1 MGARN
6 PAATLFLGN
15 LHERVDERLLLELM
29 AQAGPVADVH
39 IPRDRETRRHRGYA
53 FAEYETEEIARYAL
67 ELFSAQPIYLY
78 HRLVRFMAS
87 PSLPKTAGRLSFT
100 LPSFV
105 LSCPSL
111 PYPAQLPVAFL
122 PHKALAPALRLLAG
136 QALTCIFERRPS
148 TSKLARC
155 EACSTKSPIRAPGG
169 LVPLL
174 AVAGWKCPKED
185 SQPRNEPV
193 GRAYPHEQRSRKPTP
208 PSLSRPMRMS
218 GADKQRRQIPASP
231 YDMGQLDG
239 GFLDPTRQQACL
251 PLPLQFLPAYGAPS
265 PNTTAPIFFAGRGY
279 NGTTGQL
286 GQSHPDN
293 PSAGADSGPLLPSPL
308 QTT

>member
-6 PAATLFLGN
+6 PAATLFLGDHHSLALVVTTGALASRAFSRRRWPSEPAPVPSAGN

-53 FAEYETEEIARYAL
+53 FAEYETEESARYAL

-78 HRLVRFMAS
+78 HRLMRFMA
-87 PSLPKTAGRLSFT
+87 
-100 LPSFV
+100 
-105 LSCPSL
+105 
-111 PYPAQLPVAFL
+111 
-122 PHKALAPALRLLAG
+122 
-136 QALTCIFERRPS
+136 
-148 TSKLARC
+148 
-155 EACSTKSPIRAPGG
+155 
-169 LVPLL
+169 
-174 AVAGWKCPKED
+174 
-185 SQPRNEPV
+185 N
-193 GRAYPHEQRSRKPTP
+193 
-208 PSLSRPMRMS
+208 
-218 GADKQRRQIPASP
+218 KQRRQVPASP

-265 PNTTAPIFFAGRGY
+265 PYTTAPTSFAGRGY
-279 NGTTGQL
+279 DVATGQS
-286 GQSHPDN
+286 GQSHLDN
-293 PSAGADSGPLLPSPL
+293 PSAGADGGPLLPSPL

>member
-1 MGARN
+1 MGAGN

-53 FAEYETEEIARYAL
+53 FAEYETEESARYAL
-67 ELFSAQPIYLY
+67 GLFSAQPIYLY

-87 PSLPKTAGRLSFT
+87 PSLPTTAGRHSFN
-100 LPSFV
+100 LPS
-105 LSCPSL
+105 L
-111 PYPAQLPVAFL
+111 
-122 PHKALAPALRLLAG
+122 
-136 QALTCIFERRPS
+136 
-148 TSKLARC
+148 
-155 EACSTKSPIRAPGG
+155 
-169 LVPLL
+169 
-174 AVAGWKCPKED
+174 
-185 SQPRNEPV
+185 
-193 GRAYPHEQRSRKPTP
+193 
-208 PSLSRPMRMS
+208 MS
-218 GADKQRRQIPASP
+218 GADKQRRQVPTSP

-265 PNTTAPIFFAGRGY
+265 PYTTAPTSFAGRGY
-279 NGTTGQL
+279 DVATGQS
-286 GQSHPDN
+286 GQSHLDN
-293 PSAGADSGPLLPSPL
+293 PRAGADGGPLLPSPL